1 MAISEAKK
9 RANAKYQAKTIASLA
24 CRVKIEEADQFKALC
39 AAAGK
44 TSNAVLKEFVYACL
58 GAHSCSI
65 EGDIPAPAPAQSA
78 PVDGLAV
85 EAFQEDLDKMRDH
98 LEVFGLNEKKFLR
111 RAIYKQILMDRKTN
125 GFNAPIDEDD
135 ENAMNLVNRV

>member
-1 MAISEAKK
+1 MAKNSPKK
-9 RANAKYQAKTIASLA
+9 IATNNAWTNAHYDRINLA
-24 CRVKIEEADQFKALC
+24 IPKGQKEVIQ
-39 AAAGK
+39 AAAAASGEKSVNAWIGK
-44 TSNAVLKEFVYACL
+44 A
-58 GAHSCSI
+58 I
-65 EGDIPAPAPAQSA
+65 EARLSGTPAPAPAAQAQGA

-85 EAFQEDLDKMRDH
+85 EAFQEDLDKMREH

-111 RAIYKQILMDRKTN
+111 RAIYKQILMDRKTK